1 MGSVALGKRK
11 GKKINVNEKN
21 TWLAYDFE
29 NNDRQYCFA
38 DFLVL
43 TMRREKNQT
52 QNVKTGK
59 NVMIELV
66 KPDFFFE
73 YQRLELVNPKKSSF
87 DGNTHKATF
96 FKKALKTMS
105 KELRNK
111 KEMRLLE
118 KIW

>member
-11 GKKINVNEKN
+11 GKQINVNEKN

-66 KPDFFFE
+66 KPDFFFRISKARVG
-73 YQRLELVNPKKSSF
+73 QPKKIKF
-87 DGNTHKATF
+87 RWEHTQGNV
-96 FKKALKTMS
+96 L
-105 KELRNK
+105 
-111 KEMRLLE
+111 
-118 KIW
+118 